1 VRWTSSA
8 SASRACAPDTP
19 LPRGAAPKALITGA
33 AGQLG
38 SELAALLPE
47 AAAYDRRQL
56 PIQDLGAVR
65 AELERVRPEV
75 VFNCAAYND
84 VDKAEAAA
92 AAAAAANVEGPAN
105 LAAECSRLGIRLVH
119 FSTNFVFDGSA
130 DRPYREADVPR
141 PLGAYARSKLAG
153 EEAVRDA
160 LPEALVVRTAG
171 VFGFRGFPDKI
182 LARARAGQPLRV
194 VADQRL
200 NPTYAR
206 DLAEGALRLHEED
219 ATGLVHLVAA
229 GCCSFHELAVE
240 TLALA
245 GIEAEVEAISSAELG
260 AAAPRPKNG
269 CLESSRVP
277 PLRHWREGLRAYWEA
292 IQTRSVVDTQPM

>member
-1 VRWTSSA
+1 MRWTSSA

-19 LPRGAAPKALITGA
+19 PPKALITGA

-47 AAAYDRRQL
+47 AVAFDRRQL
-56 PIQDLGAVR
+56 PIQDLGAVC
-65 AELERVRPEV
+65 AQLERVRPVV
-75 VFNCAAYND
+75 VFNCAAYNA
-84 VDKAEAAA
+84 VDKAETEVAAA
-92 AAAAAANVEGPAN
+92 EAANVEGPAN
-105 LAAECSRLGIRLVH
+105 LAAECARRGIRLVH

-130 DRPYREADVPR
+130 DRPYREADTPR

-153 EEAVRDA
+153 EEAVRQA

-171 VFGFRGFPDKI
+171 VFGFQGFPDKI
-182 LARARAGQPLRV
+182 LDRARAGQPLRV

-229 GCCSFHELAVE
+229 GCCSFHELAVA

-245 GIEAEVEAISSAELG
+245 GIETEVEAISSAELG
-260 AAAPRPKNG
+260 AAARRPKNG